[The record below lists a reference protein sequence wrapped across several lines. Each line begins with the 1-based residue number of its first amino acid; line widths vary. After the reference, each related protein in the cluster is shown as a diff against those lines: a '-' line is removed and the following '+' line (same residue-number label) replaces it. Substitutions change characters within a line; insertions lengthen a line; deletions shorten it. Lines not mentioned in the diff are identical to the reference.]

1 MNNVKIE
8 ELKRDEFAEALEVLN
23 EAAKSYKKI
32 LPHEAYKEPHMSLKE
47 FSSEAEKI
55 NFLTAKIEGRVVG
68 IMGYEYVGDVAL
80 VRHGYVKPS
89 YQRMGIG
96 STLLKVIEEKIRSG
110 GKVKK
115 MIVGM
120 YRKAYWA
127 VSFWSKHGFMLLNNS
142 EEVLRR
148 YYNIP
153 EVQIR
158 NSIAMCKGCSVVK
171 ICNASNSSARKD
183 T

>member
-1 MNNVKIE
+1 MNNINLKIE
-8 ELKRDEFAEALEVLN
+8 ELKKEELIEALEVLN

-32 LPHEAYKEPHMSLKE
+32 LPHEAYKEPYMSLKE
-47 FSSEAEKI
+47 FSSEAERI
-55 NFLTAKIEGRVVG
+55 NFLTAKIDREIVG
-68 IMGYEYVGDVAL
+68 IMGYEYKGDVAL

-96 STLLKVIEEKIRSG
+96 STLFKIIEEKIKSE

-127 VSFWSKHGFMLLNNS
+127 VSFWSKHGFMLIDNS
-142 EEVLRR
+142 DEVLKR
-148 YYNIP
+148 YYNIL

-158 NSIAMCKGCSVVK
+158 NSIAMYKE
-171 ICNASNSSARKD
+171 I
-183 T
+183 